1 MIKSDRK
8 REKIMKKNEMMKI
21 EKMMN
26 EFGFEYDFNEENQKY
41 SLSKKNY
48 NELIEFLNDN
58 EEERKNI
65 NIDNFEVKNQ
75 IHIKRDRDIKIDMKK
90 IENYN
95 IKLIYHRKKDN
106 EKEFRLFIS
115 YKDEENNLKRIRMI
129 NDEIKSIHSDEK
141 KMIDYFKKLE
151 KKNQIEKYL
160 KEKIS

>member
-1 MIKSDRK
+1 M
-8 REKIMKKNEMMKI
+8 MKKNEMKKI
-21 EKMMN
+21 EEMMK
-26 EFGFEYDFNEENQKY
+26 EFDFDYSFNEENQKY

-90 IENYN
+90 IEKYN
-95 IKLIYHRKKDN
+95 LKMIYHRKKDN

-115 YKDEENNLKRIRMI
+115 YKDDENNLKRIRMI
-129 NDEIKSIHSDEK
+129 NNEIKSIHSDEK
-141 KMIDYFKKLE
+141 KMREYFSKIE